1 MRDVNRILKH
11 RDQKKKKGCSL
22 NVSLSDADNLA

>member
-11 RDQKKKKGCSL
+11 RDQKKKGCSL